1 MIGLVKSIRDRYN
14 SFCFPLMGIV
24 AGCGSARL
32 ERTVRVREV
41 PGSNPGTPTEYSLL
55 IREYLFYS
63 SRFLLRGL
71 RHLEH
76 PDRRLPL

>member
-32 ERTVRVREV
+32 ERTVRVGV
-41 PGSNPGTPTEYSLL
+41 CPWSSN
-55 IREYLFYS
+55 
-63 SRFLLRGL
+63 FLKLEDRTVFEFLRRQKNL
-71 RHLEH
+71 VIHRS
-76 PDRRLPL
+76 PL